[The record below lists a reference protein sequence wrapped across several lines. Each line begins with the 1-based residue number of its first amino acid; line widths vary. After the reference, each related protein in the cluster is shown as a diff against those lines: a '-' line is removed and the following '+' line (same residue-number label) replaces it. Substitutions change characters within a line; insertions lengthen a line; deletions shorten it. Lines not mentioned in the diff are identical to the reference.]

1 MTVAEKQAWVNEQ
14 RDKIVGRFSGDNTSR
29 EPLHTVS
36 FIRKISTDSFP
47 LTAISDSW

>member
-14 RDKIVGRFSGDNTSR
+14 RDKIVGRFSGDKASR

-36 FIRKISTDSFP
+36 TTRISASSAICSNSFFH
-47 LTAISDSW
+47 SW

>member
-14 RDKIVGRFSGDNTSR
+14 RDKIVGRFSGDKDSR

-36 FIRKISTDSFP
+36 LPGNSTLAPF
-47 LTAISDSW
+47 T

>member
-14 RDKIVGRFSGDNTSR
+14 RDKIVSRFSGDKTSR

-36 FIRKISTDSFP
+36 LTRELFIAPFS